1 MKLRTILYGYEM
13 KNGQMVVVENEAA
26 VVRNIFALYIEG
38 KSLKEIAQGLTE
50 QGITDYLEK
59 NEWNK
64 NMVSRILDNPNYVGE
79 GEYPSIISKADFELA
94 TKRKSKMG
102 GTQTELPAIT
112 TLIKSKTVCA
122 QCGRKIG
129 RINKW
134 RSREKWV
141 CPNSCKVDMY
151 YGDKELLGG
160 TLAVLNQAVQSPDM
174 LSAVSS
180 SGAYEPT
187 LEITRQEKEIERM
200 MEQSGIEFGVIS
212 KMALQCVAHKYECC
226 PYDKSL
232 ALTEAL
238 IEKFGSMPM
247 LSELDSDLV
256 RTTITQISINRDGT
270 LTVEFINGAEITSRY
285 RKENTNE

>member
-13 KNGQMVVVENEAA
+13 KNGQMVVVESEAA
-26 VVRNIFALYIEG
+26 VVRNIFASYIEG
-38 KSLKEIAQGLTE
+38 KSLKEIAQLLTE
-50 QGITDYLEK
+50 QGITYYLEK

-102 GTQTELPAIT
+102 GTQTELPTIT
-112 TLIKSKTVCA
+112 TFIKSKTVCA
-122 QCGRKIG
+122 QCGRKMG
-129 RINKW
+129 RVNKW

-160 TLAVLNQAVQSPDM
+160 TLAVLNQAIQSPGM
-174 LSAVSS
+174 LATVSS
-180 SGAYEPT
+180 SREYEPT

-200 MEQSGIEFGVIS
+200 MEQTGIEFGVIS

-226 PYDKSL
+226 PFDKSL

-238 IEKFGSMPM
+238 MERFGSMMM
-247 LSELDSDLV
+247 LHELNDDLI
-256 RTTITQISINRDGT
+256 RTAVQKISINRDGS
-270 LTVEFINGAEITSRY
+270 LTVEFINGSEITSQY
-285 RKENTNE
+285 RKEN

>member
-13 KNGQMVVVENEAA
+13 KNGQMAVVESEAA
-26 VVRNIFALYIEG
+26 VVRNIFASYIEG
-38 KSLKEIAQGLTE
+38 KSLKEIAQLLTE
-50 QGITDYLEK
+50 QGATYYLEK

-64 NMVSRILDNPNYVGE
+64 NMVSRILDNSNYVGE
-79 GEYPSIISKADFELA
+79 GEYPSIIPKTDFELA
-94 TKRKSKMG
+94 TKRKSKMS

-122 QCGRKIG
+122 QCGRKMG

-134 RSREKWV
+134 CSREKWV

-160 TLAVLNQAVQSPDM
+160 TLAVLNQAVQSPGM
-174 LSAVSS
+174 LATVSS
-180 SGAYEPT
+180 SRKYEPT

-200 MEQSGIEFGVIS
+200 MEQTGIEFGVIS

-238 IEKFGSMPM
+238 MEKFRSMPM
-247 LSELDSDLV
+247 LSELDNDLV
-256 RTTITQISINRDGT
+256 RTTVKQISINRDGS
-270 LTVEFINGAEITSRY
+270 LTVEFINGAEITSQY

>member
-13 KNGQMVVVENEAA
+13 KNGQMAVVDSEAA
-26 VVRNIFALYIEG
+26 VVRSIFALYIEG

-50 QGITDYLEK
+50 QGVTYYLEK

-122 QCGRKIG
+122 QCGRKMG

-151 YGDKELLGG
+151 YGDRELFGG
-160 TLAVLNQAVQSPDM
+160 TLAVLNQAVQSPE
-174 LSAVSS
+174 LLTTVSS
-180 SGAYEPT
+180 AAEYEPT

-212 KMALQCVAHKYECC
+212 KMALQCVAQKYECC
-226 PYDKSL
+226 PFDKSL

-238 IEKFGSMPM
+238 MERFGSMMM
-247 LSELDSDLV
+247 LHELDDDLIMTTV
-256 RTTITQISINRDGT
+256 RKISINRDGS
-270 LTVEFINGAEITSRY
+270 LTVEFINGSEITNQY
-285 RKENTNE
+285 RKEN

>member
-13 KNGQMVVVENEAA
+13 KNGQMAVVDSEAA
-26 VVRNIFALYIEG
+26 VVRSIFALYIEG

-50 QGITDYLEK
+50 QGVTYYLEK

-79 GEYPSIISKADFELA
+79 GKYPSIISKADFELA

-122 QCGRKIG
+122 QCGRKMG

-160 TLAVLNQAVQSPDM
+160 TLAVLNQAIQSPGM
-174 LSAVSS
+174 LATVSS
-180 SGAYEPT
+180 SREYEPT

-200 MEQSGIEFGVIS
+200 MEQTGIEFGVIS

-226 PYDKSL
+226 PFDKSL

-238 IEKFGSMPM
+238 MERFGSMMM
-247 LSELDSDLV
+247 LHELNDDLI
-256 RTTITQISINRDGT
+256 RTAVQKISINRDGS
-270 LTVEFINGAEITSRY
+270 LTVEFINGSEITSQY
-285 RKENTNE
+285 RKEN